1 MTQTSPE
8 TRSAQFLE
16 QAHAAV
22 RSRFPL
28 LDLLE
33 FSDVPGGCTRNLPT
47 FVGLIASILESNDKP
62 CCVVLPDYQD
72 VALAVSVLVA
82 VTKLRSEFPA
92 MLRAH
97 AATNFKVGED
107 LVLVH
112 PNEFVYLYE
121 GFFNPQFFKLKV
133 IDRRDSRSLP
143 VSEIARLEKTTR
155 KRPKGQLNSDLGQSQ
170 PTVIGAL
177 LGLKTA
183 INRNLLRNFVLV
195 LGARKHL
202 VEALERWTV
211 QITLEGGP
219 LRRPL
224 RDEVPFGKVAEG
236 GHLSFLDDYV
246 AAGEPLIAV
255 ASKVE
260 DLAARCASAPKFTK
274 AVLIEEIEDLARDL
288 QAYDSITETQRVVM
302 LADDSQRE
310 ATRELAARGCEVWRL
325 SPDEL
330 LFGLPEDPRNIP
342 LRQSIA
348 KASIARHLV
357 ISGITCKEESL
368 DHAATELKAAT
379 DGIKPDES
387 GVIQELLYS
396 MFRVLMFCVEYL
408 GQDPSNFGTIAERL
422 LQLTRS
428 NLDRARVW
436 LTPEARAHLGQ
447 AIEDMQVA
455 IANLSTN
462 GTTPKGTVLLENLRS
477 HSNNKNGVAVLIARG
492 DTNPEELANWLSKS
506 GVPVGVY
513 PFGALPTDTTFSRIL
528 VVSWPRSERFDR
540 LVHQYATGHLGLLA
554 YPFEEGWLDGY
565 RKNYKRSISLGISRQ
580 RKMQLL
586 GLPAS
591 DSLDEMAE
599 SQVQKSD
606 VDSLKFELPSER
618 FLMRRKV
625 GATDHDREQHE
636 EMVEAFYVDFAGST
650 FAYLTEGHE
659 LPVLNAY
666 VSGEQVNPGKVPLRA
681 AESLKVGDYVMFR
694 ESGDSDIIRFLAED
708 DVGKAAYQRLRATA
722 GRWRVTL
729 RKLGTTGEQVW
740 NRLRPYALS
749 RHPLTVKGWLTNES
763 MICPK
768 DPADLRII
776 ASAAHDKELFQ
787 ALPDVMRARDEIV
800 SLHIRAGYRL
810 TELLLKELPKK
821 ISALG
826 QGETELDLGVGK
838 VWVVRIEELDS
849 SLTNQPRSQVN
860 RLLWDVGAIWLG

>member
-1 MTQTSPE
+1 MAQTSPE
-8 TRSAQFLE
+8 AWRTRYLE

-33 FSDVPGGCTRNLPT
+33 FSDVPDGGARKLPT
-47 FVGLIASILESNDKP
+47 FVGLIASILETGDKP
-62 CCVVLPDYQD
+62 CCVVLPDYRD

-82 VTKLRSEFPA
+82 VTRLHSEFPA

-97 AATNFKVGED
+97 AATNFKEGKD

-112 PNEFVYLYE
+112 PNGFVYLYE
-121 GFFNPQFFKLKV
+121 GFFNPQFFKLRV

-143 VSEIARLEKTTR
+143 VSEIVRLEKTTR

-177 LGLKTA
+177 LGLKTT
-183 INRNLLRNFVLV
+183 INRNLLHNFVLV
-195 LGARKHL
+195 LGARKHF
-202 VEALERWTV
+202 VEALDRWTV
-211 QITLEGGP
+211 QIAMEGGP
-219 LRRPL
+219 LRRSL
-224 RDEVPFGKVAEG
+224 RDEVPLGKVAEG
-236 GHLSFLDDYV
+236 GNLSFLDDYV

-260 DLAARCASAPKFTK
+260 DLAARCVGVPKFTK

-330 LFGLPEDPRNIP
+330 LFGLSEDHKNIP

-368 DHAATELKAAT
+368 DHAATELKAGT
-379 DGIKPDES
+379 DGIKPGES

-396 MFRVLMFCVEYL
+396 MFRTLMFCAEYL
-408 GQDPSNFGTIAERL
+408 GQDPSNFGNIAEKL
-422 LQLTRS
+422 LRLTRS
-428 NLDRARVW
+428 NLDGARAW
-436 LTPEARAHLGQ
+436 LTPEVRAHFGQ
-447 AIEDMQVA
+447 AIEDMQTAVEK
-455 IANLSTN
+455 LSAN
-462 GTTPKGTVLLENLRS
+462 GTTPKGSVLLENLRS
-477 HSNNKNGVAVLIARG
+477 HTNKDDVAVLIARG
-492 DTNPEELANWLSKS
+492 DTNPEQLANWLSKS
-506 GVPVGVY
+506 GVQVGVY
-513 PFGALPTDTTFSRIL
+513 SFGALPRDTTFSRIL

-540 LVHQYATGHLGLLA
+540 LVHQYATDDLGLLA
-554 YPFEEGWLDGY
+554 YPFEETWLDGY
-565 RKNYKRSISLGISRQ
+565 RKNYKRSVSLGISWQ
-580 RKMQLL
+580 RKMQML

-591 DSLDEMAE
+591 DSANEMAE
-599 SQVQKSD
+599 SEVHAPD
-606 VDSLKFELPSER
+606 GDSVKFELSSER

-625 GATDHDREQHE
+625 GAIDHDREQHE
-636 EMVEAFYVDFAGST
+636 EMVDALYVDFAGPT

-666 VSGEQVNPGKVPLRA
+666 VSGEQINPGKVPLRA
-681 AESLKVGDYVMFR
+681 AERLKVGDYVMFR

-708 DVGKAAYQRLRATA
+708 DVGKEAYQRLRATA

-729 RKLGTTGEQVW
+729 RKLGTTAEQVW
-740 NRLRPYALS
+740 NCLRPYALR
-749 RHPLTVKGWLTNES
+749 RHPQTVRGWLTNES

-768 DPADLRII
+768 DLADLRII
-776 ASAAHDKELFQ
+776 ASAAHDKELFE
-787 ALPDVMRARDEIV
+787 ALPGVVRARDEIV

-821 ISALG
+821 ISVLG
-826 QGETELDLGVGK
+826 QRETELDLGVGK
-838 VWVVRIEELDS
+838 VWVVKIEELDGS
-849 SLTNQPRSQVN
+849 FTSQSRSQVN
-860 RLLWDVGAIWLG
+860 RLLWDVGTIWPG